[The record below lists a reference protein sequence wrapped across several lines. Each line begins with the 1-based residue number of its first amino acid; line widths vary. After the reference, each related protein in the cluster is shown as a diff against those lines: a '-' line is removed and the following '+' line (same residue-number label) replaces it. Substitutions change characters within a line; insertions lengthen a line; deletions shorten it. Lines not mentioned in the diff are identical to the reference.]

1 MKLTNE
7 QKNEIRE
14 LLQNYVGRYPSQNK
28 AANSLIGISAG
39 TVSTILNGRY
49 ESISDE
55 MFVKLR
61 AQISGQRAEGW
72 QLCRT
77 RMYQELS
84 ELFSD
89 AQQFQNVAWAIAPAG
104 SGKTTT
110 ARDYASQH
118 ENVFVIPCSEDMHRI
133 DFIREMSRALGIGI
147 SDRSMHELLGKYPL
161 IPTLWM
167 IFEDSTFAFRSG
179 DKHRSRR
186 IYGK

>member
-118 ENVFVIPCSEDMHRI
+118 GKRFRDPLFGGHAPYRLHPRNVPSLGHRHFGPEHARTART
-133 DFIREMSRALGIGI
+133 DYTASA
-147 SDRSMHELLGKYPL
+147 D
-161 IPTLWM
+161 
-167 IFEDSTFAFRSG
+167 A
-179 DKHRSRR
+179 
-186 IYGK
+186 

>member
-1 MKLTNE
+1 MKHHFITDSDMKLTNE

-77 RMYQELS
+77 RMY
-84 ELFSD
+84 
-89 AQQFQNVAWAIAPAG
+89 
-104 SGKTTT
+104 
-110 ARDYASQH
+110 R
-118 ENVFVIPCSEDMHRI
+118 
-133 DFIREMSRALGIGI
+133 
-147 SDRSMHELLGKYPL
+147 KYPL

>member
-7 QKNEIRE
+7 QKNGIRE
-14 LLQNYVGRYPSQNK
+14 MLQAYVSRYPSQNK
-28 AANSLIGISAG
+28 AANSLTGISAG
-39 TVSTILNGRY
+39 TVSAILNGRY

-89 AQQFQNVAWAIAPAG
+89 AQQSQNVAWAIAPAG

-118 ENVFVIPCSEDMHRI
+118 ENVS
-133 DFIREMSRALGIGI
+133 
-147 SDRSMHELLGKYPL
+147 
-161 IPTLWM
+161 
-167 IFEDSTFAFRSG
+167 
-179 DKHRSRR
+179 
-186 IYGK
+186 

>member
-7 QKNEIRE
+7 QKNGIRE
-14 LLQNYVGRYPSQNK
+14 MLQAYVSRYPSQNK
-28 AANSLIGISAG
+28 AANSLTGISAG
-39 TVSTILNGRY
+39 TVSAILNGRY

-89 AQQFQNVAWAIAPAG
+89 AQQSQNVAWAIAPAG

-118 ENVFVIPCSEDMHRI
+118 ENVCDPLFGGHAPYRLHPGDVPCPGHWH
-133 DFIREMSRALGIGI
+133 LG
-147 SDRSMHELLGKYPL
+147 SQH
-161 IPTLWM
+161 
-167 IFEDSTFAFRSG
+167 A
-179 DKHRSRR
+179 
-186 IYGK
+186 

>member
-118 ENVFVIPCSEDMHRI
+118 ENVCDPLFGGHAPYRLHPRNVPSLGHRHFGPEHARTART
-133 DFIREMSRALGIGI
+133 DYTASA
-147 SDRSMHELLGKYPL
+147 D
-161 IPTLWM
+161 
-167 IFEDSTFAFRSG
+167 A
-179 DKHRSRR
+179 
-186 IYGK
+186 

>member
-84 ELFSD
+84 ELFPTHSNSRMLHGPSLR
-89 AQQFQNVAWAIAPAG
+89 QVR
-104 SGKTTT
+104 GKRQRHATT
-110 ARDYASQH
+110 
-118 ENVFVIPCSEDMHRI
+118 HRN
-133 DFIREMSRALGIGI
+133 
-147 SDRSMHELLGKYPL
+147 
-161 IPTLWM
+161 TN
-167 IFEDSTFAFRSG
+167 DSL
-179 DKHRSRR
+179 
-186 IYGK
+186 